1 MEIDVAK
8 GHEENCEFLQDMD
21 MLLRAT
27 GVSEFITIEHI
38 HPYLMVDEHTGSQ
51 FLQLKLIF
59 LRKHRVRECEIAQ
72 GLDIM
77 SIYHINDFVSRTTF
91 KRCAIPRM
99 KASCSLA
106 FRDTAGDP
114 SPRHKI

>member
-1 MEIDVAK
+1 MEVDVAK
-8 GHEENCEFLQDMD
+8 GHKDNCEVLKDMV
-21 MLLRAT
+21 MSLSKK
-27 GVSEFITIEHI
+27 GVSEFIAIENI
-38 HPYLMVDEHTGSQ
+38 HTYLMVAEHMGPQ
-51 FLQLKLIF
+51 FFQLELVF
-59 LRKHRVRECEIAQ
+59 LRKHWIRECEIIP

-77 SIYHINDFVSRTTF
+77 SIYHTKGFTSRTTF
-91 KRCAIPRM
+91 KRYAISRM